1 MERCILVENIEIE
14 CSDCNAIYYMK
25 HNLNKSRYDISFC
38 SFCGG
43 EDIEMEEDYEEEED
57 YY

>member
-1 MERCILVENIEIE
+1 
-14 CSDCNAIYYMK
+14 
-25 HNLNKSRYDISFC
+25 LNKSRYDITFC
-38 SFCGG
+38 AFCGG